1 MSFNKLTYYIHS
13 FEGVVSLSVVLADCH
28 ATFLITFQSMHFI
41 TELLNLNLG
50 MLNFVHTWF
59 HFSSYCFLFFLD
71 TQQPRGFK
79 RTNFSRAS
87 LLWVLVLSCRCI
99 NLLTG

>member
-1 MSFNKLTYYIHS
+1 MALVVKINFEGMSFNKLTYYIHS

-59 HFSSYCFLFFLD
+59 HFSSYWFFFLRH
-71 TQQPRGFK
+71 TAA
-79 RTNFSRAS
+79 TW
-87 LLWVLVLSCRCI
+87 L
-99 NLLTG
+99 

>member
-1 MSFNKLTYYIHS
+1 MRVGTVWLADLFMEIESMSFNKLTYYIHS

-59 HFSSYCFLFFLD
+59 HFSSYWVFF
-71 TQQPRGFK
+71 F
-79 RTNFSRAS
+79 
-87 LLWVLVLSCRCI
+87 
-99 NLLTG
+99 